1 MLNRLV
7 MSGVIALGCA
17 GFAAAAE
24 EAPAGAPPAP
34 PEMRQRGNMLDR
46 VLNEEEA
53 AAVRAERQ
61 KIQEAAKAYREN
73 PGDETKAALKKQIL
87 ASNAVILPI
96 EKQAVARMEDSPM
109 KQMLEQRIARQEK
122 DPEAAA
128 EMMAQRMTQPRP
140 EGEAGGFRNQE
151 RVRRGFGAMP
161 RVKLDA
167 EAQAAY
173 DAEKAKVD
181 KAAEP
186 AKAAVEALKKQ
197 IEESFAAQLEIQK
210 KAAEKL
216 ADGPEKKRAEM
227 MIQMLE
233 RNGEQMRERQL
244 RQLLGIAE
252 PRMAGM
258 EEGAPFGPGAGG
270 EAGPARMGRGRMER
284 GGRME
289 R

>member
-17 GFAAAAE
+17 GIAAAE
-24 EAPAGAPPAP
+24 EAPAGAPPAPP

-53 AAVRAERQ
+53 AIVRAERQ
-61 KIQEAAKAYREN
+61 KIQEAAKACREN
-73 PGDETKAALKKQIL
+73 PGEETTAALKKQI
-87 ASNAVILPI
+87 AESNAVILPI
-96 EKQAVARMEDSPM
+96 EKKAVARMEDSPM

-128 EMMAQRMTQPRP
+128 EMMAQRMKQPRP
-140 EGEAGGFRNQE
+140 EGEPGGFRNQE
-151 RVRRGFGAMP
+151 RGRRGFGAMP

-167 EAQAAY
+167 EAQAAF

-186 AKAAVEALKKQ
+186 AKAAVAALKKQ
-197 IEESFAAQLEIQK
+197 IEASFAAQLEIQK

-216 ADGPEKKRAEM
+216 ADGPEKRRAEM
-227 MIQMLE
+227 MIQMME

-244 RQLLGIAE
+244 RQLLGLAE
-252 PRMAGM
+252 PRQAGL
-258 EEGAPFGPGAGG
+258 EEGGRFGAGPDG
-270 EAGPARMGRGRMER
+270 EAGPGRGRGRMER

>member
-34 PEMRQRGNMLDR
+34 PQEMRQRGNMLDR
-46 VLNEEEA
+46 VLNEEESA
-53 AAVRAERQ
+53 TVRAERQ

-96 EKQAVARMEDSPM
+96 EKQAAARMEESPM

-140 EGEAGGFRNQE
+140 EGEPGGIRNQE
-151 RVRRGFGAMP
+151 RVRRGFGATP

-197 IEESFAAQLEIQK
+197 IEASFAAQLEIQK

-227 MIQMLE
+227 MIQMME

-244 RQLLGIAE
+244 RQLLGLVE
-252 PRMAGM
+252 PRMAAP
-258 EEGAPFGPGAGG
+258 EEGAPGAG
-270 EAGPARMGRGRMER
+270 EAGPGRMGRGRMER